1 MKLKDSIKFGFGLYF
16 GWTIARSIDRGL
28 GKVISKSTVFNKY
41 RESILES
48 ETNSEQ
54 NTEKRVIGFGPH

>member
-16 GWTIARSIDRGL
+16 GWTIARSVDRGL

>member
-1 MKLKDSIKFGFGLYF
+1 MKLKDSIKFGFGLYL
-16 GWTIARSIDRGL
+16 GWTIARSINRGL
-28 GKVISKSTVFNKY
+28 GKAIQKSTVFNKH

-54 NTEKRVIGFGPH
+54 NTAKRVVGFGPR

>member
-16 GWTIARSIDRGL
+16 GWAIARGIDRGL
-28 GKVISKSTVFNKY
+28 GKIILKSTVFNKY

-48 ETNSEQ
+48 ETNSER
-54 NTEKRVIGFGPH
+54 NTAKRVVGFGPR

>member
-1 MKLKDSIKFGFGLYF
+1 MKLKDNIKFGFGLYF
-16 GWTIARSIDRGL
+16 GWTIARSVDRGL